1 MQIRATKDKSGH
13 CTRCHEDVR
22 TVRPWPHWRK
32 VRYGYFGVLG
42 CALLGAPVVL
52 ADGFIL
58 IPTLMLFM
66 VAIGPLNSL
75 IAKPITCAQC
85 GGPVDG
91 LRHLRVIP
99 GEAPGGSASRPTS
112 KRKSDAPVPGNE
124 GKVVRLRQEHVRD
137 GNRGAERDEHEATP
151 EQPLSALDHE

>member
-1 MQIRATKDKSGH
+1 MTLRATKEKTGH
-13 CTRCHEDVR
+13 CPRCREDVR

-42 CALLGAPVVL
+42 CALLGSPVL
-52 ADGFIL
+52 LCDGFIL

-85 GGPVDG
+85 GAPVDA
-91 LRHLRVIP
+91 LRRLRVIP
-99 GEAPGGSASRPTS
+99 GSDAPHWLLRN
-112 KRKSDAPVPGNE
+112 RKSDAPA
-124 GKVVRLRQEHVRD
+124 KLVRSRQEDIRDRD
-137 GNRGAERDEHEATP
+137 GSSERHEQQAAP
-151 EQPLSALDHE
+151 EQALSALDHE